1 MRYFGN
7 NIKIFVNN
15 LVVNYTDQGPD
26 NAPVL
31 IFIHGFPLNKFLWNK
46 QVEALKDNY
55 RVIAYDIREHGD
67 SEAGNVEFSIE
78 LFVNDLICFM
88 DVLKIEKASI
98 CGLSMGGYIA
108 LNAVEN
114 HPERFDALVLSD
126 THCIADSSETKEK
139 RMKSIEDIQ
148 KDGLEKYAED
158 SVRNFF
164 VPESLIT
171 KADEIA
177 AVKKMILKTS
187 RQSLYKT
194 IIALY
199 VREETCNILDKIKVP
214 VLILVG
220 EKDKIT
226 PPGAARFMH
235 EKIQDS
241 TLYIVKHAGHLSNM
255 ENPEEFNNQLKS
267 FFEIVYKKP
276 TTAGTDNSHSF
287 ISQLSRKLNILL
299 SF

>member
-7 NIKIFVNN
+7 DIRIFVNN
-15 LVVNYTDQGPD
+15 LMVSYTDEGAD
-26 NAPVL
+26 EAPVL

-55 RVIAYDIREHGD
+55 RVIAYDIRGHGD
-67 SEAGNVEFSIE
+67 SEAGNIEFSIE

-88 DVLKIEKASI
+88 DALKIEKASI

-108 LNAVEN
+108 LNAIEN
-114 HPERFDALVLSD
+114 YPERFDALVLSD

-139 RMKSIEDIQ
+139 RIKSIESI
-148 KDGLEKYAED
+148 KENGVEKYVEESIKSLFASE
-158 SVRNFF
+158 SFTTK
-164 VPESLIT
+164 VPEI
-171 KADEIA
+171 E
-177 AVKKMILKTS
+177 AVREMILNTPE
-187 RQSLYKT
+187 QSLYKT
-194 IIALY
+194 LLALY

-214 VLILVG
+214 VLVMVG
-220 EKDKIT
+220 EEDKIT

-255 ENPEEFNNQLKS
+255 ESPDEFNAQLKM
-267 FFEIVYKKP
+267 FFASVYKKP
-276 TTAGTDNSHSF
+276 LSISVSDNHS
-287 ISQLSRKLNILL
+287 IVKQLQNQLSFFF